1 MSFEQAYHE
10 ILVTKGG
17 PVGRI
22 TLNRPQERNA
32 MTPRMGR
39 EIRRAVD
46 ELNADDTVRVVVVT
60 GTGKGFCSGA
70 NLATLGAEAGNVNG
84 NGESEGLGG
93 GENFY
98 RAFLSIRD
106 LRVPSIAAING
117 HAIGAGFCFSLGAD
131 LRVLH
136 RDAKVGMT
144 FVRLGIHPGMAASW
158 TLPRLIGA
166 ARAADL
172 LYTGRLIGA
181 DEALALGVANRIGGD
196 DFDDVVAELAGT
208 IATAAPV
215 AVRSLKQTLRGSEDR
230 SIDDALVRE
239 ASVQA
244 MTFTTTDAA
253 EGILAMREKRMP
265 VFTGR

>member
-1 MSFEQAYHE
+1 MSFEPAYE
-10 ILVTKGG
+10 TLLVTKGG

-22 TLNRPQERNA
+22 TLNRPEERNA

-39 EIRRAVD
+39 EMRRAVD
-46 ELNADDTVRVVVVT
+46 ELNADDAVRVVVIT
-60 GTGKGFCSGA
+60 GAGKGFCSGA
-70 NLATLGAEAGNVNG
+70 NLATLGAEAGSG
-84 NGESEGLGG
+84 SGDEGLGG

-98 RAFLSIRD
+98 RAFLSVRD

-117 HAIGAGFCFSLGAD
+117 HAVGAGFCFSLGAD
-131 LRVLH
+131 LRVMH

-181 DEALALGVANRIGGD
+181 EEALALGVANRIAGD
-196 DFDDVVAELAGT
+196 DFDDVVTELAGA
-208 IATAAPV
+208 IASAAPV
-215 AVRSLKQTLRGSEDR
+215 AVRTLKQTLRGSEDR

-244 MTFTTTDAA
+244 VTFTTSDAA
-253 EGILAMREKRMP
+253 EGIQAMREKRAP